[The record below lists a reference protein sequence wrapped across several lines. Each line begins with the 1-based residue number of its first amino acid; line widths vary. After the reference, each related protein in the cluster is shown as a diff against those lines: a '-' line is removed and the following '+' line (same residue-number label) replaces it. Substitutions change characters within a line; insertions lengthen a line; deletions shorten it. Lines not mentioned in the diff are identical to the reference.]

1 MSITAVRMHNSTAE
15 WNQSERRLAP
25 ARNKR
30 HWSTT
35 LHAFRPRKQ
44 TTDSHAGL
52 CWWLRVSQKCET
64 QPLKHSLIIWIWL
77 YYRWTVHIN
86 TLKGM
91 EEADTDAA
99 AAKLRQS
106 CPTRCDP
113 IDGSPP
119 GSPVPGICQARG
131 LEWEAD
137 TSRFETHACNLLFSC

>member
-1 MSITAVRMHNSTAE
+1 M
-15 WNQSERRLAP
+15 
-25 ARNKR
+25 
-30 HWSTT
+30 
-35 LHAFRPRKQ
+35 
-44 TTDSHAGL
+44 
-52 CWWLRVSQKCET
+52 
-64 QPLKHSLIIWIWL
+64 
-77 YYRWTVHIN
+77 HIN